1 MERMSWLCHLPSV
14 VIAALAMV
22 LAVGVLVRIA
32 RHSSEMGSEEIAAGV
47 AMFLLCGAI
56 AIGITGSILGW
67 NDPSAPAEAQ
77 KSATSLVGSSSNSMP
92 VPPPPGRDDFSP
104 MSMDPSG
111 RLPPFIARK
120 MQDQGSNTSNQSS
133 SISLEGVR
141 YYMKQPSGELWD
153 SRDNRHIGQSEQKG
167 FQSDVELGRDS
178 PGILF
183 EGKQPGVRY
192 YMKQSSGDLWDSH
205 SGRQMGR
212 GEQKVSG
219 HRSSEVSFAD
229 EQYADDGSGM
239 DDDDQSCMTFRV
251 DEDDTTIVEKDGH
264 DDSNVNLDDD
274 SDATIHHAVALATAA
289 RTGHSGGSTPRSNL
303 RAKEK
308 ERKLSS
314 NSGGPKPRPLPQGG
328 FGRGSTPNRRERTS
342 GSSSDL
348 SVGSS
353 RTTSPAVS
361 TGKSLSA
368 SGTYSSV
375 DRPPASSS
383 RSGTSPKPSSRPRGP
398 TPRQLATTSPPRGA
412 RKPPPPK
419 VKGQLTRPGEE
430 VEKDL
435 LGEALQKGLGTA
447 PIASREGGNA
457 GVVLS
462 EEEKAMNGAPEGELF
477 VVEVIETANLLPFE
491 NDHEIEVA
499 LEQCQSVLA
508 FDNSANATS
517 WADAFHAVTT
527 LRRILIHHAK
537 NTPGLAETL
546 PSLMEGVATTSRS
559 LRSAL
564 ARNSLLCA
572 GALLACPEPTVSEAV
587 WQLSGKTLDELVGCL
602 VEARCATKAL
612 WAAAEESLSGCVN
625 ELPPKQLALLV
636 PRLALKAG
644 HKNKEVAEAA
654 VVWAAQ
660 ALASLAASSK
670 GSIGL
675 ASLRAL
681 NLSTTL
687 PMLLLGLN
695 GRAPSGKQASRRCLT
710 MLKSLCGESA
720 LGQAVSAL
728 SSLSPAQHLEL
739 TQAAAGDAAK
749 KKLTGEPRM
758 SIAELREK
766 HAAEQRAQAARNHG
780 RVDEAS

>member
-1 MERMSWLCHLPSV
+1 
-14 VIAALAMV
+14 MV

-32 RHSSEMGSEEIAAGV
+32 KHSNEMGSEEIAAGV

-56 AIGITGSILGW
+56 AIGVTGSILGW
-67 NDPSAPAEAQ
+67 NDPSAPVDAQ
-77 KSATSLVGSSSNSMP
+77 KAASLLEESSANSLA

-111 RLPPFIARK
+111 KMSPFMARK
-120 MQDQGSNTSNQSS
+120 IQGQGSKTSNQLLAQSS
-133 SISLEGVR
+133 SISLDGVR
-141 YYMKQPSGELWD
+141 YYMKQTSGELWD
-153 SRDNRHIGQSEQKG
+153 SRDGREMGQSEQKAD
-167 FQSDVELGRDS
+167 QSDVEL
-178 PGILF
+178 
-183 EGKQPGVRY
+183 GKQPGVRY
-192 YMKQSSGDLWDSH
+192 YMKQSSGEL
-205 SGRQMGR
+205 RQMGR
-212 GEQKVSG
+212 GEQKEVG
-219 HRSSEVSFAD
+219 RRSYEVSFAD
-229 EQYADDGSGM
+229 ERYANEDSGGDD

-251 DEDDTTIVEKDGH
+251 DEDDTTVVEKNGPNDN
-264 DDSNVNLDDD
+264 DISLDDD
-274 SDATIHHAVALATAA
+274 SNATIHHAVALATAA
-289 RTGHSGGSTPRSNL
+289 RTGHSSSGGTPRNL
-303 RAKEK
+303 RTK

-328 FGRGSTPNRRERTS
+328 FGRGSTPTRRERTS

-353 RTTSPAVS
+353 RTTSPAIS
-361 TGKSLSA
+361 TTKSLSA

-375 DRPPASSS
+375 DRPPSNSS
-383 RSGTSPKPSSRPRGP
+383 RSTSSPKPSSRPRGP

-412 RKPPPPK
+412 RKPPLPK

-447 PIASREGGNA
+447 PVTSQEGGNA

-477 VVEVIETANLLPFE
+477 VVEVVETANLSPFE
-491 NDHEIEVA
+491 NDHEIGAA

-508 FDNSANATS
+508 FDNSASATS
-517 WADAFHAVTT
+517 WADAFHAVTA
-527 LRRILIHHAK
+527 LRRILTHHAK
-537 NTPGLAETL
+537 NTPGLAEVL
-546 PSLMEGVATTSRS
+546 PSLMEGVVTTSRS

-572 GALLACPEPTVSEAV
+572 GALLACSEPSVSEAV

-612 WAAAEESLSGCVN
+612 WAAAEESLSGCVTQ
-625 ELPPKQLALLV
+625 LPPKQLALLV
-636 PRLALKAG
+636 PRLAHKAS

-654 VVWAAQ
+654 VVWAAH
-660 ALASLAASSK
+660 ALSALAASSR

-681 NLSTTL
+681 DLGTTL

-710 MLKSLCGESA
+710 MLQSLCGESA

-728 SSLSPAQHLEL
+728 TSLSPAQHSEL

-749 KKLTGEPRM
+749 KKTTGEPRM

-766 HAAEQRAQAARNHG
+766 LAAEQRAQAARKNDHA
-780 RVDEAS
+780 DEAS